1 MTRNPKSAFTLAELL
16 IVIAIVG
23 VLLAILVPA
32 VSSAWDAAAMTR
44 CQLNLSFLWQAQ
56 NSRRA
61 DKGQSLFTAGGAWPS
76 MLAPY
81 LERSQNVFRC
91 PLGPERPEL
100 AAYIAAEAED
110 PRQADVVGGGDSLPD
125 AGSQQ
130 PQDLG
135 FTLSDLTFRIYMK
148 NSGTVDKAYYTAGQY
163 LGTAF
168 ADSSYGVKKTDLG
181 GGRYFIAIDDRMFF
195 DDKNLGSLDYK
206 DIQINVQLKV
216 DRLTSI
222 EFVSSDQGFAGS
234 YSTFRFEVWL
244 ADEMISDDFVR
255 DTGTVIGL
263 DNRAGGSGDSGGGGT
278 GAPPN
283 PAGPTQ
289 TGTLNEL
296 AAIKAFDYG
305 LNKGTYRVLD
315 SEVRRV
321 DPSLILILDY
331 GKSVANY
338 ANKPPDEWPL
348 YFAATEAEWMASPK
362 NTSFLGP
369 GETWWHFTALR
380 HGGTANVLFCDG
392 HIEILGPDALNESSP
407 LWGARGR

>member
-32 VSSAWDAAAMTR
+32 LSSAWDAAAMTR

-81 LERSQNVFRC
+81 LERSQDVFRC

-100 AAYIAAEAED
+100 AAYVEAED
-110 PRQADVVGGGDSLPD
+110 KDAGQAYVVGGGDSLPD
-125 AGSQQ
+125 AGPPQ
-130 PQDLG
+130 PQDLA
-135 FTLSDLTFRIYMK
+135 FTLGDLTFRMYAK
-148 NSGTVDKAYYTAGQY
+148 RNFSPYVTGQY

-168 ADSSYGVKKTDLG
+168 VDSAYGVRRQDLG
-181 GGRYFIAIDDRMFF
+181 NGKVYFGVDDRSFF
-195 DDKNLGSLDYK
+195 LDRSVAPGNLDYA
-206 DIQINVQLKV
+206 DIRFNVWLDS
-216 DRLTSI
+216 DRITQI
-222 EFVSSDQGFAGS
+222 EFVGSDDITGQGS
-234 YSTFRFEVWL
+234 WREFRFEVWL

-278 GAPPN
+278 GAPPS